1 MIAAAAALVVEQAAS
16 STQTNRAVENQLSA
30 STAKH
35 TSKAVK
41 LSDSATTSIG
51 KFTDKE

>member
-1 MIAAAAALVVEQAAS
+1 MQEHPSIQCATTQNTATTRAAEIQM
-16 STQTNRAVENQLSA
+16 SA

-51 KFTDKE
+51 KFTDGKD